1 MELTTLKNYYKV
13 AASFG
18 EGATYDSIETRFR
31 SVKKEAKILRT
42 EIETGVRPAVA
53 PPTPRKRK
61 ADNSRSAPPT
71 PRKLKMDSGRSAPS
85 TPRKAPKV
93 NRELATPRE
102 TPAFKEEP
110 GFDGELERT
119 WSASGDYSD

>member
-1 MELTTLKNYYKV
+1 M
-13 AASFG
+13 FG

-31 SVKKEAKILRT
+31 SVKKEAKKLQG
-42 EIETGVRPAVA
+42 EITSGLRPAVA

-61 ADNSRSAPPT
+61 ADSS
-71 PRKLKMDSGRSAPS
+71 RSAPS

-110 GFDGELERT
+110 GFDAELERA
-119 WSASGDYSD
+119 WSAAGDYSD

>member
-1 MELTTLKNYYKV
+1 M
-13 AASFG
+13 FG

-31 SVKKEAKILRT
+31 SVKKEAKRLQS
-42 EIETGVRPAVA
+42 EITSGLRPAVA

-61 ADNSRSAPPT
+61 ADG
-71 PRKLKMDSGRSAPS
+71 GRSAPS
-85 TPRKAPKV
+85 TPRKASKVSKV

-110 GFDGELERT
+110 GLDAELERE
-119 WSASGDYSD
+119 WSAAGDYSD